1 MQTDAE
7 AVRAV
12 NSRFYQALSRQN
24 LLEMEEVWSHAAHV
38 RCVLPGSAL
47 LRGWDT
53 IRQSWRS
60 MFTSAICLTV
70 DAEDA
75 HVSVHGPT
83 AVVTCRECITSFTL
97 TGASRTATLAT
108 NVFEKHHGRWQL
120 IVHHASRIEA
130 ERSDGASQGERS

>member
-7 AVRAV
+7 AVRAA
-12 NSRFYQALSRQN
+12 NSRFYRALSRQN
-24 LLEMEEVWSHAAHV
+24 LLELEEIWSHAAHV
-38 RCVLPGSAL
+38 RCVHPGSAL

-60 MFTSAICLTV
+60 MFTNAICLTV

-83 AVVTCRECITSFTL
+83 AIVTCREWITSFSR

-108 NVFEKHHGRWQL
+108 NVFEKQHGRWQL
-120 IVHHASRIEA
+120 IVHHASHIEA
-130 ERSDGASQGERS
+130 DRRDIASDGDR